1 MTANEAR
8 RALDAFMAAPMDDL
22 SSQITAITALFIM
35 TAELQRAVAARDAQI
50 EEQKRLVSALNNRM
64 SQLETELRNLR
75 LDVQS

>member
-35 TAELQRAVAARDAQI
+35 TAELQRAVTARDAKI

>member
-8 RALDAFMAAPMDDL
+8 RALNAFMSAPMDDL

-50 EEQKRLVSALNNRM
+50 DEQKRLVSALNNRV

>member
-50 EEQKRLVSALNNRM
+50 DEQKRLVSALNNRM

-75 LDVQS
+75 LDVQP

>member
-50 EEQKRLVSALNNRM
+50 DEQKRLVSALNNRV

>member
-50 EEQKRLVSALNNRM
+50 EEQKRLVSAINNRM

>member
-50 EEQKRLVSALNNRM
+50 EEQKRLVSALYLRVAE
-64 SQLETELRNLR
+64 LECEAFGMA
-75 LDVQS
+75 QP

>member
-50 EEQKRLVSALNNRM
+50 EEQKRLVSALNNRV

-75 LDVQS
+75 LDVQP

>member
-50 EEQKRLVSALNNRM
+50 DEQKRLVSALNNRM

>member
-35 TAELQRAVAARDAQI
+35 TAELQSAVAARDVQI
-50 EEQKRLVSALNNRM
+50 DEQKRLVSALNNRV